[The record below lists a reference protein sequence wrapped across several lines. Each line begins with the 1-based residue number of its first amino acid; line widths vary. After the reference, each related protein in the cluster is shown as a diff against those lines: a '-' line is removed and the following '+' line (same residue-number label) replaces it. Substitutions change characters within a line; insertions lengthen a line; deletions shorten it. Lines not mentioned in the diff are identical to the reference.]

1 MTRFFLACLL
11 VAGGTSAQTQRPVT
25 VDDLMKLRAIVD
37 VRISPDGEHVAYVT
51 STPSLST
58 NEHDGALFVVPSN
71 GGKST
76 RLGESIKIFNVPSPA
91 PRLRWTP
98 DSTRVSVMTTVNG
111 RPQVSAVP
119 IDGSAPRT
127 MTTAPEGVFGY
138 EWSPDG
144 RQLAYLTRDPM
155 PDEEARQRQ
164 DRSFVIRADAPD
176 RPPRLMVQDAAGAS
190 RVLTPA
196 AHFVDAF
203 SWSPDGREIAYS
215 AAPRT
220 GFTSPYYTR
229 IFSVATG
236 VALDGSAF
244 AKASADKSAPRVI
257 VDRTGTNSGP
267 RYSPDGRW
275 IAFISTD
282 GRVDIMAP
290 RSLAIVA
297 SSPGLKPGGSS
308 SAPRGSS
315 SAPKLFPL
323 PAPTLFPMNDAW
335 VNDYV
340 WSADSASIYLQANDG
355 TFGRGEHMFEQ
366 AVVRV
371 TVADG
376 KAERMDSGAAVNFSL
391 SLSRD
396 GRRLAYRSVQGR
408 TMGDIVVM
416 DTSSRRTTTITEVNP
431 ELREFA
437 LGSLK
442 PVMWKSFDGME
453 IWGLLLTPPNTQAGR
468 RFPLLVYIHG
478 GPGGGV
484 THGIFPQFMTGIGQ
498 VDPYPTEAFASAGY
512 AVLFP
517 MPRGGAGYG
526 EAGQRM
532 IVNAWGEG
540 DYKDI
545 MAGVDSMIAAGVADP
560 DRLGVMGASYG
571 GFMTNWIVT
580 QTGRFKAA
588 SAGASIPDLEDIILS
603 EGAEFIVQYFKWPW
617 ENRASFASHSPIT
630 FADRVTTPLLLQH
643 GEVDPR
649 VPISDAWKFYRT
661 LKTMGKMVEFD
672 IYPRGGHV
680 LREPQQQ
687 RAQMLR
693 NVEWFARFIK

>member
-1 MTRFFLACLL
+1 MT
-11 VAGGTSAQTQRPVT
+11 
-25 VDDLMKLRAIVD
+25 
-37 VRISPDGEHVAYVT
+37 
-51 STPSLST
+51 
-58 NEHDGALFVVPSN
+58 
-71 GGKST
+71 
-76 RLGESIKIFNVPSPA
+76 
-91 PRLRWTP
+91 
-98 DSTRVSVMTTVNG
+98 
-111 RPQVSAVP
+111 
-119 IDGSAPRT
+119 
-127 MTTAPEGVFGY
+127 
-138 EWSPDG
+138 
-144 RQLAYLTRDPM
+144 
-155 PDEEARQRQ
+155 
-164 DRSFVIRADAPD
+164 
-176 RPPRLMVQDAAGAS
+176 
-190 RVLTPA
+190 
-196 AHFVDAF
+196 
-203 SWSPDGREIAYS
+203 
-215 AAPRT
+215 
-220 GFTSPYYTR
+220 
-229 IFSVATG
+229 TG
-236 VALDGSAF
+236 VAVDGSAF

-290 RSLAIVA
+290 RSLAVVDLRLA
-297 SSPGLKPGGSS
+297 AYDLRLTDGTPQRVEVKP
-308 SAPRGSS
+308 R
-315 SAPKLFPL
+315 LFAL
-323 PAPTLFPMNDAW
+323 NDAW

-340 WSADSASIYLQANDG
+340 WSSDSTAIYIQANDG

-408 TMGDIVVM
+408 TMGDIIVM

-431 ELREFA
+431 ELRELA

-453 IWGLLLTPPNTQAGR
+453 IWGLLLTPPNAQPGR
-468 RFPLLVYIHG
+468 RSPLLVYIHG

-484 THGIFPQFMTGIGQ
+484 TYGIFPQFMTGLGQ

-540 DYKDI
+540 DYRDI

-588 SAGASIPDLEDIILS
+588 SSGASISDLTDLILS
-603 EGAEFIVQYFKWPW
+603 EGAEFIVSYFKWPW
-617 ENRASFASHSPIT
+617 ENRASFASHSPLT

-649 VPISDAWKFYRT
+649 VPISGAWKFYRT
-661 LKTMGKMVEFD
+661 LKTMGKTVEFD

-693 NVEWFARFIK
+693 NVEWFARWIK

>member
-1 MTRFFLACLL
+1 MLIAP
-11 VAGGTSAQTQRPVT
+11 VASAQARRPVT
-25 VDDLMKLRAIVD
+25 VDELMKLRALVD
-37 VRISPDGEHVAYVT
+37 IRISPDGDRVAYVT
-51 STPSLST
+51 SIPTLSR
-58 NEHDGALFVVPSN
+58 NEHDGALFVVPAT
-71 GGKST
+71 GGTSV

-91 PRLRWTP
+91 PRLRWLP
-98 DSTRVSVMTTVNG
+98 DSKSVSVMTTVNG
-111 RPQVSAVP
+111 RPQVSVVP

-127 MTTAPEGVFGY
+127 VTTAAEGVFGY
-138 EWSPDG
+138 EWSAQG
-144 RQLAYLTRDPM
+144 LLAYLTRDPM
-155 PDEEARQRQ
+155 PEAEASQRQ
-164 DRSFVIRADAPD
+164 DRSFVMRADAPD
-176 RPPRLMVQDAAGAS
+176 RPARLVVQDSTGGT
-190 RVLTPA
+190 RTLTPTT
-196 AHFVDAF
+196 HFIDAF
-203 SWSPDGREIAYS
+203 SWAPDGRQIAYS
-215 AAPRT
+215 AAPMP

-229 IFSVATG
+229 SYTVG
-236 VALDGSAF
+236 LDGSP
-244 AKASADKSAPRVI
+244 PRTI

-267 RYSPDGRW
+267 RFSPDGRW
-275 IAFISTD
+275 VAFISTD

-290 RSLAIVA
+290 RSLAIVDLRLTA
-297 SSPGLKPGGSS
+297 YDLRLTPQRVEVKP
-308 SAPRGSS
+308 R
-315 SAPKLFPL
+315 LFAL
-323 PAPTLFPMNDAW
+323 NDAW

-340 WSADSASIYLQANDG
+340 WSADSASIYIQANDG

-366 AVVRV
+366 AIVRV
-371 TVADG
+371 NIADG
-376 KAERMDSGAAVNFSL
+376 MAERMDRGAAVNFSL

-408 TMGDIVVM
+408 TMGDVFVM
-416 DTSSRRTTTITEVNP
+416 DTSSRRATKITDVNP
-431 ELREFA
+431 ELRDLA
-437 LGSLK
+437 LGQLK

-453 IWGLLLTPPNTQAGR
+453 IWGLLLTPPNAQPAGR
-468 RFPLLVYIHG
+468 VPLLVYIHG

-545 MAGVDSMIAAGVADP
+545 MAGVDAMIAAGVADP

-571 GFMTNWIVT
+571 CYMTNWIVT
-580 QTGRFKAA
+580 QTSRFKAA
-588 SAGASIPDLEDIILS
+588 SSGASISDLNDLILS
-603 EGAEFIVQYFKWPW
+603 EGAEFIVSYFKWPW
-617 ENRASFASHSPIT
+617 ENRASYASHSAIT

-649 VPISDAWKFYRT
+649 VPISGAWKFYRT
-661 LKTMGKMVEFD
+661 LKMMGKTVEFD

-693 NVEWFARFIK
+693 NVEWFARWIK